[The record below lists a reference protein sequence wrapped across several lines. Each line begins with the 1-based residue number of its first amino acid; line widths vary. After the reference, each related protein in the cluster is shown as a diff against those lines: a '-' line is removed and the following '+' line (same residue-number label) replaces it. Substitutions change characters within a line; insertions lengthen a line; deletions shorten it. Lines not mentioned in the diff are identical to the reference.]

1 MMVNIIE
8 TDRKGTG
15 WSWWYFMPSR
25 VHMAE
30 EVAFLQR
37 RKRKVHGI
45 LQVRI
50 LDVSSLS
57 LLQGFFPTQ
66 GLNAGLLHCRQILY
80 QLNHKGSPG
89 ILGVGR
95 LSLLQQIFRTQELN
109 PDLLHCRWILY
120 QLSYQGSPKEKI
132 R

>member
-1 MMVNIIE
+1 
-8 TDRKGTG
+8 
-15 WSWWYFMPSR
+15 
-25 VHMAE
+25 MAE